1 MVKLDLKKEFKSY
14 YKAGKEPELI
24 DLPKVQYISI
34 EGKGDPS
41 GGAFAANIQLL
52 YPVVYAIKFACKANK
67 NDFVVPPLEGLWWFD
82 ESVFGEVRMENAPN
96 EIPREA
102 WQYRL
107 MIRMPEFVSEL
118 DFKKAVDVVKSKKG
132 IKGLEKLEWFEL
144 HEGKCLQM
152 MHTGPFETEPESL
165 EKLIRYCLEN
175 DLKKNGHHHEIYLSD
190 FRKTAPEKLRTI
202 LREPVI

>member
-1 MVKLDLKKEFKSY
+1 MKLDLKKEFKKY

-24 DLPKVQYISI
+24 DFPKASYISI
-34 EGKGDPS
+34 KGQGDPS
-41 GGAFAANIQLL
+41 GEAFAADIQLL
-52 YPVVYAIKFACKANK
+52 YPVAYAVKFACKAGG

-82 ESVFGEVRMENAPN
+82 ESTFGEVRMENAPN

-107 MIRMPEFVSEL
+107 LIRMPEFVNETLFERSVET
-118 DFKKAVDVVKSKKG
+118 VKLKKG
-132 IKGLEKLEWFEL
+132 LTEVDKLDWFEL
-144 HEGKCLQM
+144 NEGKCLQM
-152 MHTGPFETEPESL
+152 MHVGPFDTEPESL
-165 EKLIRYCLEN
+165 EKLISYCMKH

-202 LREPVI
+202 LREPVV